1 MIYLDIETSAMEAD
15 QGMIIA
21 IGLLAGEEVEV
32 KPAVTREEEREAL
45 EWLNSK
51 VGVETIVT
59 WYGSEFDIPF
69 LLTRAA
75 FLNIDSQP
83 LIEAPKLDLFKVC
96 KGTFRLSSYSLRSVA
111 DFFGIHEKDR
121 FTGKDVPTLFKL
133 VEDGDEEAQKLIIE
147 HCESDLQLLK
157 RVHEW
162 VKPYIE
168 SFGTG

>member
-1 MIYLDIETSAMEAD
+1 MIYLDIETSATKAD
-15 QGMIIA
+15 HGMVVA
-21 IGLLAGEEVEV
+21 IGLLKDENPEV
-32 KPAVTREEEREAL
+32 KPAITQEDERKAL
-45 EWLNSK
+45 EWMNSK
-51 VGVETIVT
+51 IGDDTIVT

-133 VEDGDEEAQKLIIE
+133 AEDGDEEAQKLVIR
-147 HCESDLQLLK
+147 HCKSDLQLLK

-162 VKPYIE
+162 VKPYIK
-168 SFGTG
+168 